1 MSLKDRAIEMVSI
14 IIIVLIPVAIVL
26 VAKELL

>member
-1 MSLKDRAIEMVSI
+1 MSLKDKAIEIVSI
-14 IIIVLIPVAIVL
+14 IIIVLIPVGIVL